1 MPFPI
6 PMQDF
11 HNQGWALT
19 LLSLLL
25 CVLGT
30 LIIYAEN
37 VYNFVFPRFIT
48 RRWPIKLERNYRF
61 LTCLM
66 AFSSGGLLFTSLFR
80 LLLEGQEYLDRATTN
95 EGGNSNLDWE
105 LLVAYFGGATFYLA
119 FNYILHILT
128 SELVVHCSHGDE
140 EHQGHHSDAH
150 SHSHSTGGH
159 HGHSH
164 QEDHH
169 DSHSML
175 LILLH
180 TATTGAI
187 STYTDADETTPL
199 VKDSILHLVSSA
211 VDNLKCKGYSLAELC
226 VFHATTHENELHF
239 CEVPELD
246 VTEIIETELNPV
258 STRTSFHSKH
268 DHHHHHVNLPK
279 SRLFLIGLQTTLAIT
294 LHKFPEGFV
303 TYVTS
308 ETDPQLG
315 VLVFLLLLM
324 HNFTEGFT
332 MCLPLYY
339 SFSESSHARYA
350 KIKAV
355 AILALLGGLSQPL
368 GALLGAV
375 FMAYNEDENVPGEVT
390 LMFGYTLAVT
400 AGFLTVVALQM
411 FGLAVSF
418 GGSLNLTMVWC
429 FIGMA
434 IIGFLGVYVS

>member
-1 MPFPI
+1 
-6 PMQDF
+6 MQDF

-30 LIIYAEN
+30 LIIYVEN
-37 VYNFVFPRFIT
+37 VYYFVFPRFIT

-80 LLLEGQEYLDRATTN
+80 LLLEGREYLERATTN
-95 EGGNSNLDWE
+95 DSNSNLDWE
-105 LLVAYFGGATFYLA
+105 LLVAYFGGATFYLT
-119 FNYILHILT
+119 FNYILHVLT
-128 SELVVHCSHGDE
+128 SELVIHCSHGDE
-140 EHQGHHSDAH
+140 EHHGFQDTHAHNHNASSHH
-150 SHSHSTGGH
+150 SHSHHDDAYDNHSVLLTLLASAQTGT
-159 HGHSH
+159 
-164 QEDHH
+164 D
-169 DSHSML
+169 
-175 LILLH
+175 
-180 TATTGAI
+180 
-187 STYTDADETTPL
+187 STYNDPDESTPL
-199 VKDSILHLVSSA
+199 VRESIIHLVSSA
-211 VDNLKCKGYSLAELC
+211 VENLKCKGYSLAELC
-226 VFHATTHENELHF
+226 VFHATTGDNELHF
-239 CEVPELD
+239 CEVPEMEVAE
-246 VTEIIETELNPV
+246 VTEADLHPV

-339 SFSESSHARYA
+339 SFNETSRARFA

-375 FMAYNEDENVPGEVT
+375 FMAYNEDDKVPGEVT

-418 GGSLNLTMVWC
+418 GGSLNRTMVWC
-429 FIGMA
+429 FIGMS
-434 IIGFLGVYVS
+434 IIGFLGVYVE